1 MYNISNVFRNEIEN
15 DNRNYSLRLVFTF
28 SDNSTLTVTNSGIWS
43 GGLSFEDAVSGD
55 NEFQI
60 GSAIVNKMSV
70 VLNNINDDYSDY
82 DFEDATVVAYI
93 GINLQSGPSEEY
105 RRGTYIVS
113 SATGQNT
120 SLIKLECLDYMHKLD
135 KAYALVNTTYPATV
149 QTIVQNICT
158 ACGITLLTTTF
169 YNGTYVVQQRPDSDG
184 LSCRQVIAFAA
195 QIACSWARC
204 DEYGRLAFQWYGSAD
219 TPQHT
224 FTSIYNI
231 STSRFTVTVTGLRVT
246 EEFPETE
253 TAKKQEYLY
262 GQEGYVLDVSGNDL
276 IQDGSAE
283 TVAEAVGA
291 RVLDMSFKTVDATI
305 ASDPSVEA
313 GDTATI
319 IDEKGNETF
328 FYVTSVTFVTDGSMT
343 IRCSAKSPVSN
354 ATTQYTETTRA
365 LIKARE
371 TAAVQIKQYD
381 LAVQQLTTL
390 MSESFGL
397 FKTEQVQQ
405 DGSTIYILHNKPTLQ
420 ESAVQWK
427 MTAGAL
433 AVSDDYGQTWRAGI
447 DAQGNAVV
455 NVLSAIGVS
464 ADWIR
469 TGVLEVSSP
478 GGQPLFIADY
488 NNNSVYISGDYVYIG
503 DETATEAI
511 SQLAGALTVSLS
523 NESQGIPVDYDG
535 DYSTFPDVSTRI
547 RVMYGGTDVT
557 MTCQL
562 TYSEFNITG
571 VLTSSGTYYTYTPQ
585 SLDADTGYVTFTA
598 QYNTGTETV
607 QNSKRF
613 NLYKVYAGQPG
624 PAGTGED
631 ASIYFIEPN
640 TDIIK
645 QGANDEYIPP
655 SITFNAYYRTGSTT
669 TRYAYTGLFQVEET
683 TDGTTWTIVE
693 YPTVNKTSTTYT
705 PSSNN
710 IAAVRCTLFSAG
722 DIQTT
727 YYGLAGGDTTS
738 YIADNDDAML
748 YMAQDDVI
756 ISGGEQL
763 DIQTAAVVKDISSL
777 SQDDLYNILTNDG
790 EWDILT
796 YIEGRL
802 FINASYIGTGIL
814 RSPDG
819 ATYWNLRTGEILL
832 SPSAKVGTSDQNET
846 LSSIQG
852 KITANTNEIAAE
864 ITARTNQGSDLS
876 SRISLT
882 ESAITQEVTDRQNA
896 DSSLSTRI
904 TQTSNSI
911 TQEVTDRQSAD
922 NSLSSRITQNANA
935 ITLRVTSAQAKDIAD
950 TEITAKADEIRLKT
964 GKLIWSATNSSLT
977 EDGTF
982 SAKNGNFRG
991 NIILGGSNNVNG
1003 SLDIKHSNGE
1013 SLITGDQNGLKVA
1026 CQTTGSSARG
1036 FEVGYYYSASQ
1047 PDAQSVKVRVSGDA
1061 IYFLRYNN
1069 AITGQIQAYNS
1080 SSKTSPVAVIM
1091 SSSAQLSLQASTA
1104 LTLQGGSG
1112 VSVSSN
1118 FSVASGYSKSK
1129 VVDTEDYGKRA
1140 LYCYEMATPVFGDIG
1155 EGVISEDGYCYIQI
1169 DPVFSESINTLQ
1181 YQVFLQR
1188 YGNGDCYVKNRC
1200 GTYFIVAGTPGLE
1213 FGWEIKAKQADIDQ
1227 LRLEKDNGMADRV
1240 GSDYAQMATE
1250 HINTISQERNG
1261 VA

>member
-1 MYNISNVFRNEIEN
+1 MYNISNVFRSEIAN
-15 DNRNYSLRLVFTF
+15 DNRNYSARLVFTF

-82 DFEDATVVAYI
+82 DFEDAMVVAYI
-93 GINLQSGPSEEY
+93 GINLQSGPSEEI

-291 RVLDMSFKTVDATI
+291 RVLDMSFKTVDATV

-343 IRCSAKSPVSN
+343 LRCSAKSPVSN

-405 DGSTIYILHNKPTLQ
+405 DGSVVYILHNKPTLQ

-488 NNNSVYISGDYVYIG
+488 NTNSVYISGDYVYIG

-523 NESQGIPVDYDG
+523 NESQGIPVDSDG

-557 MTCQL
+557 MTCTL
-562 TYSEFNITG
+562 TYSTFNITG

-655 SITFNAYYRTGSTT
+655 SITFNAYYRTGSTV

-710 IAAVRCTLFSAG
+710 IAAVRCTLFATA

-738 YIADNDDAML
+738 YIADNDGAML

-777 SQDDLYNILTNDG
+777 SQDDVYNLLTDNG
-790 EWDILT
+790 ERDLLT
-796 YIEGRL
+796 YINGQL
-802 FINASYIGTGIL
+802 FINASYLGVGII
-814 RSPDG
+814 RSKAVSSSAPV
-819 ATYWNLRTGEILL
+819 TYWNLDTGEFKITKNNTTIFSVNATNAGLDIVANNFSL
-832 SPSAKVGTSDQNET
+832 MSGATIDSIAQDKASAALTSANNYTDSSSAET
-846 LSSIQG
+846 LSSANTHADNAASSAVNGQTQAFVFNKLTQNGTKKGLALDNGELYINATYINSGTLSANRLSAGSITAEKIASGAITTAKLSAGAVTADTIASNAITSAKIVTSAITTDKINANAVTTAKIAANAVTATQISANTITATQIASNAITTDKLNANAVTTAKIAAG
-852 KITANTNEIAAE
+852 AITATQIAANTITANKITTANLTGTNGWINLNSGTFNYGNGKLSWNGSVLSIQGNISGSS
-864 ITARTNQGSDLS
+864 ITGSSFHAGDSFQWVDISTAGELTIQSSERRKITLYQGYMAIDYNS
-876 SRISLT
+876 SRVGSI
-882 ESAITQEVTDRQNA
+882 
-896 DSSLSTRI
+896 
-904 TQTSNSI
+904 NSI
-911 TQEVTDRQSAD
+911 SF
-922 NSLSSRITQNANA
+922 SGIM
-935 ITLRVTSAQAKDIAD
+935 
-950 TEITAKADEIRLKT
+950 RLLLY
-964 GKLIWSATNSSLT
+964 GN
-977 EDGTF
+977 
-982 SAKNGNFRG
+982 NGVV
-991 NIILGGSNNVNG
+991 LGGSSVWVNQSGNTYLPGVTG
-1003 SLDIKHSNGE
+1003 SF
-1013 SLITGDQNGLKVA
+1013 TYLKSTSG
-1026 CQTTGSSARG
+1026 TTGT
-1036 FEVGYYYSASQ
+1036 
-1047 PDAQSVKVRVSGDA
+1047 
-1061 IYFLRYNN
+1061 
-1069 AITGQIQAYNS
+1069 ITVTKGIV
-1080 SSKTSPVAVIM
+1080 TSI
-1091 SSSAQLSLQASTA
+1091 T
-1104 LTLQGGSG
+1104 
-1112 VSVSSN
+1112 
-1118 FSVASGYSKSK
+1118 
-1129 VVDTEDYGKRA
+1129 
-1140 LYCYEMATPVFGDIG
+1140 
-1155 EGVISEDGYCYIQI
+1155 
-1169 DPVFSESINTLQ
+1169 
-1181 YQVFLQR
+1181 
-1188 YGNGDCYVKNRC
+1188 
-1200 GTYFIVAGTPGLE
+1200 
-1213 FGWEIKAKQADIDQ
+1213 
-1227 LRLEKDNGMADRV
+1227 
-1240 GSDYAQMATE
+1240 
-1250 HINTISQERNG
+1250 
-1261 VA
+1261 